1 MSIGYWER
9 VQKAGFEVPS
19 DRPLDELTAELTAM
33 LGSTRPEVRDGTA
46 FPALATWIANGVYDD
61 LLAGLGDGMVAGLSV
76 GVGEDG
82 TDSVF
87 RRSFSALILGACIER
102 DNQRHLLPGAKILE
116 WGDRAMTWFLTE
128 RDTRGYVP
136 EKGWAHTVAH
146 GADTLGA
153 LAESPHLAGPEH
165 TVLLDIVAERLL
177 DQPADAPLASGE
189 PDRLAAA
196 VMQVL
201 RRNTLGVDALE
212 PWVHRIGA
220 AANPYRGPVD
230 HDPYA
235 LTAAPQ
241 AFLRAL
247 FLHLSLGHQPPAVRP
262 DLLLVVIEALRMTNA
277 PYLRVDTR

>member
-1 MSIGYWER
+1 M
-9 VQKAGFEVPS
+9 QKAGFEVPS

-102 DNQRHLLPGAKILE
+102 DNERHLLPGAKILE

-235 LTAAPQ
+235 ADRGAAGVPP
-241 AFLRAL
+241 RAL
-247 FLHLSLGHQPPAVRP
+247 PAPLAGSRAARRAARPAPRRDRGAADDQRSLPASRHP
-262 DLLLVVIEALRMTNA
+262 LTCG
-277 PYLRVDTR
+277 T

>member
-19 DRPLDELTAELTAM
+19 DRPLDELTAELTTM

-46 FPALATWIANGVYDD
+46 FPALATWIDRGVYDD
-61 LLAGLGDGMVAGLSV
+61 LLAGLGDGMVAGL
-76 GVGEDG
+76 GVGLGEHG
-82 TDSVF
+82 TDTVF
-87 RRSFSALILGACIER
+87 RRSFSALIVGACLER
-102 DNQRHLLPGAKILE
+102 DNAQHLLPVDKILD
-116 WGDRAMTWFLTE
+116 WGDRIAVWFLTE

-165 TVLLDIVAERLL
+165 TVLLDVVAERLL
-177 DQPADAPLASGE
+177 DQPAAAPLASGE

-220 AANPYRGPVD
+220 AANPYRGPD
-230 HDPYA
+230 DDDPYA

-247 FLHLSLGHQPPAVRP
+247 FLHLSLGHEPPAVRP